1 MEGKRSVDSSP
12 TGGGHGMAAGG
23 RTPGAGGAPPGA
35 GGGPLSTSPWLGSLT
50 PVASRGRCRT
60 MICGEPLL
68 GWGFGAPRER
78 SPTLVAM
85 ESTPTAVTFL
95 GGARTVTGSKFLFDH
110 RGRRFLVD
118 CGLFQGIKELRL
130 KNWSRLAVYPSSIDA
145 VVLTHAH
152 LDHCGYLPR
161 LVLDGFAGPIHCTP
175 HTADLVGIILPDS
188 GHLQE
193 EEAENANRFGWSRHD
208 PALPLYTE
216 DDARATLDH
225 LHPHAFGQPFDVV
238 PGVQASFRRAGHI
251 LGSASV
257 RLDIDDGSTIVISG
271 DLGRPHHPLLVAPDP
286 IGPADWIVVES
297 TYGDRE
303 HDDEGALERF
313 AATIEQTIT
322 RGGSVVIPSFAVD
335 RTEVLLHHLRRLED
349 AGTLPDVPIFVD
361 SPMALASLRVYGT
374 AFTEGADD
382 VRAELRGRVP
392 LRPERLVE
400 VPDAA
405 GSKRVSELREP
416 SIIVAASGMAT
427 GGRVVHHLAAALPDP
442 RNAVI
447 LVGFQAEGTRGRRL
461 LDGARELKMR
471 GRYVRVRAN
480 VVDLPAFS
488 VHADSSEL
496 VDWLATADG
505 PPDTAFI
512 VHGEPDASAAL
523 QRRVEEELDWL
534 AVVPRSGER
543 LRLGDGD
550 RSARS
555 PLRGSG

>member
-1 MEGKRSVDSSP
+1 MIRGVP
-12 TGGGHGMAAGG
+12 LA
-23 RTPGAGGAPPGA
+23 TPGPPDP
-35 GGGPLSTSPWLGSLT
+35 GPPDPGTAAYG
-50 PVASRGRCRT
+50 RGPTEVR
-60 MICGEPLL
+60 
-68 GWGFGAPRER
+68 R
-78 SPTLVAM
+78 STLVRMDA
-85 ESTPTAVTFL
+85 ESTAVTFL
-95 GGARTVTGSKFLFDH
+95 GGVRTVTGSKFLFDH

-118 CGLFQGIKELRL
+118 CGLFQGLKELRL

-161 LVLDGFAGPIHCTP
+161 LVLDGFDGPVHS
-175 HTADLVGIILPDS
+175 TAATGELVGIILPDS

-193 EEAENANRFGWSRHD
+193 EEAENANRYGWSRHE

-225 LHPHAFGQPFDVV
+225 LRAHDFGEPFEVV

-257 RLDIDDGSTIVISG
+257 RLEIEDGSTIVISG
-271 DLGRPHHPLLVAPDP
+271 DLGRPHHPLLRPPDP
-286 IGPADWIVVES
+286 IGSADWILVES
-297 TYGDRE
+297 TYGDRL
-303 HDDEGALERF
+303 HDDRGALERF
-313 AATIEQTIT
+313 AATIKDTIG

-335 RTEVLLHHLRRLED
+335 RTEVLLHHLYDLEQ
-349 AGTLPDVPIFVD
+349 AGNLPDVPVYVD
-361 SPMALASLRVYGT
+361 SPMALSSLRVYRD
-374 AFTEGADD
+374 AFAAGASD
-382 VRAELRGRVP
+382 VRPELCGRVP

-416 SIIVAASGMAT
+416 AIIIAASGMAT

-442 RNAVI
+442 RNTVV

-461 LDGARELKMR
+461 LEGTRELKLR
-471 GRYVRVRAN
+471 GRYVRVLAD

-488 VHADSSEL
+488 VHADAAEL
-496 VDWLATADG
+496 TEWLATATE
-505 PPDTAFI
+505 PPETLFI

-523 QRRVEEELDWL
+523 QRRIQDDLDWL
-534 AVVPRSGER
+534 AVVPHSNER
-543 LRLGDGD
+543 VRLGDD

-555 PLRGSG
+555 PHQARA